1 MNWNQIL
8 VEIPVYAPE
17 LLEEINLI
25 NDYQTVLLEKLERQ
39 DNAQELEA
47 VYQIEQD
54 RLIDI
59 LKGYLDI

>member
-47 VYQIEQD
+47 VYQIE
-54 RLIDI
+54 
-59 LKGYLDI
+59 